1 MTPQI
6 TGDEALVRPLHI
18 LTQRLAAAGA
28 WFNEDL
34 EIRAGAGD
42 LAMRSQRRY
51 TDRRSVLR
59 VPLAAMPFK
68 EDFHWTLEGDR
79 LRAEPVGPD
88 TDPLHREMMD
98 LMLEVYNQAGKM
110 AQWRQVC
117 PWTALEDH
125 PALLDR
131 LLAAKAAASKV
142 QRFQEWRAG
151 GRRQTLMV
159 ESFLGARIFRL
170 TAEHLRY
177 VGREEG
183 DGAAVLMPIIDY
195 FNHRLQAEGF
205 QVQPAPA
212 PISMRVFSRPDPQ
225 TGELFVRYNLYD
237 PLDTYLF
244 YGFVDTE
251 CPWLAS
257 VPLTLDTAGGRLE
270 VLNTGGAFKGTLP
283 QAMRDLRPFMPAVIR
298 QEADHLQLTKLILP
312 GERAP
317 RALQRVLAG
326 LLTTLGVPRDGVPQE
341 VARLE
346 AEVLERNEA
355 YWEDLAGQARV
366 LTQGHPLQTLCRHAR
381 DHLAAYRRMHPSV
394 P

>member
-6 TGDEALVRPLHI
+6 TGDEALVRPLHT

-34 EIRAGAGD
+34 EIRAGVGD
-42 LAMRSQRRY
+42 LAMCSQRRY
-51 TDRRSVLR
+51 ADRRSVLR

-68 EDFHWTLEGDR
+68 EDFRWTLEGDR

-88 TDPLHREMMD
+88 TEPLHREMMD

-125 PALLDR
+125 PDLLNR
-131 LLAAKAAASKV
+131 LLVAKAAAPKV
-142 QRFQEWRAG
+142 QRFQEWRAA
-151 GRRQTLMV
+151 GRRQALMV

-170 TAEHLRY
+170 TAEHLQA
-177 VGREEG
+177 VGRQEG
-183 DGAAVLMPIIDY
+183 PAVLMPIIDY
-195 FNHRLQAEGF
+195 FNHQLQAEGF
-205 QVQPAPA
+205 QIQPAPA

-270 VLNTGGAFKGTLP
+270 VLNSGGAFKGALP
-283 QAMRDLRPFMPAVIR
+283 PAMRDLRAFMPAVVR
-298 QEADHLQLTKLILP
+298 QEAGHLQLTKLILP

-326 LLTTLGVPRDGVPQE
+326 LLTTLGVPRDRVHRE

-355 YWEDLAGQARV
+355 YWEDLAWQARA
-366 LTQGHPLQTLCRHAR
+366 LEQGHPLQTLCRQAR
-381 DHLAAYRRMHPSV
+381 EHLAAYRRMRPV
-394 P
+394 L